1 MKSRP
6 VALVVETQEDFDYM
20 QPMLERILIQ
30 PRLVHCKTH
39 QEAMSYVASDE
50 YADYIFADWDLGG
63 YRFLEAVRADL
74 ENHNTPVIIMSE
86 DTNNKQIVL
95 NAATSP
101 GTFFLAKPFL
111 EKGLANKF
119 EKALAAVERRRKNRI
134 NPFSEIL
141 LPVAI
146 EGGATL
152 ELQLVDIS
160 IDGCLFRMSLETSK
174 TLHIYQQARISL
186 NIEEFDLE
194 AWGELYRIGH
204 DRPVPETRDS
214 VLVMFKFIG
223 SDVQERELTDLV
235 DELARRW

>member
-6 VALVVETQEDFDYM
+6 VVLVVETQASFQYM
-20 QPMLERILIQ
+20 QPMLERMLNQ

-63 YRFLEAVRADL
+63 YRFLEAVRSDL
-74 ENHNTPVIIMSE
+74 ENHNTPIIIMSE

-111 EKGLANKF
+111 EKGLVNKF
-119 EKALAAVERRRKNRI
+119 EKALSAVERRRRNRI
-134 NPFSEIL
+134 NPFRAIVLAVL
-141 LPVAI
+141 L
-146 EGGATL
+146 EDGRQL
-152 ELQLVDIS
+152 DLQLVDIS
-160 IDGCLFRMSLETSK
+160 IDGCLFRMSLEMSK
-174 TLHIYQQARISL
+174 SLHVYQRARISL
-186 NIEEFDLE
+186 NIDEFAIE
-194 AWGELYRIGH
+194 AWGEIYRIGH
-204 DRPVPETRDS
+204 DRPIPDARDS
-214 VLVMFKFIG
+214 VLVMLKFVG
-223 SDVQERELTDLV
+223 PDDEERQLIDLV